1 MIPRARPWLL
11 VSAMLLVSGL
21 ASGEPTPPRADATA
35 IVPLGPPAWIGVTMD
50 AGGDTG
56 VRVEHVVRGGPADR
70 AGLKVG
76 DRIVAIDGARVT
88 QPVNVSRNVTSRKAG
103 ETVSL
108 SLERAGTAITA
119 SVVLASRPSG
129 DEILR
134 MDLVGAPAPAWVNVS
149 PLAGA
154 PSSLAS
160 LKGRV
165 VVVDFWASWC
175 GPCRMLAPKLS
186 ALKNRFGAQGLSV
199 VGITTDDAEHAALFA
214 ERHHMTYP
222 SVVDKDSDTNK
233 AWGIVGLPTVVVVD
247 KKGVVREVFV
257 GYDPSGDAKMDQVVK
272 TLLAEPAPKDAP
284 AAATAP
290 PPTVP
295 RPDPR

>member
-1 MIPRARPWLL
+1 MIARVRSVLL
-11 VSAMLLVSGL
+11 AAAVLAVPGAAVADPGSAAGG
-21 ASGEPTPPRADATA
+21 AG
-35 IVPLGPPAWIGVTMD
+35 IVPLGPPAWIGITMD
-50 AGGDTG
+50 RGGDTG

-88 QPVNVSRNVTSRKAG
+88 APAHVSRNVTTRKAG
-103 ETVSL
+103 ETVVL
-108 SLERAGTAITA
+108 SLERTGTPVRA
-119 SVVLASRPSG
+119 SIVLASRPSG

-134 MDLVGAPAPAWVNVS
+134 MDLVGASAPAFVNVS

-160 LKGRV
+160 LRGRV

-186 ALKNRFGAQGLSV
+186 ALKNRFGAQGLTV
-199 VGITTDDAEHAALFA
+199 VGVTTDDAEQAALFA
-214 ERHHMTYP
+214 ERHRMTYP
-222 SVVDKDSDTNK
+222 SVVDKDGDTNK
-233 AWGIVGLPTVVVVD
+233 AWGIVGLPTLAVLD

-257 GYDPSGDAKMDQVVK
+257 GFDPGGDAKMEQIVK

-284 AAATAP
+284 AGAAAP
-290 PPTVP
+290 PPVVP
-295 RPDPR
+295 RPAPR